1 MATKRIAL
9 NGKRP
14 VRKTVR
20 RAKPARTTA
29 LARAA
34 KSGIARVRRAVKAK
48 KVIRAR
54 KPARVTAIA
63 KPSAVMGSHFMSR
76 SFSF

>member
-1 MATKRIAL
+1 MS
-9 NGKRP
+9 GKRP
-14 VRKTVR
+14 VRKIIR

-29 LARAA
+29 LATAA
-34 KSGIARVRRAVKAK
+34 KNGIARVRRAVKAK

-54 KPARVTAIA
+54 KSARVTAIA
-63 KPSAVMGSHFMSR
+63 KPKSVMGSPLMSR

>member
-1 MATKRIAL
+1 MH
-9 NGKRP
+9 GKRP

-29 LARAA
+29 LAKAA
-34 KSGIARVRRAVKAK
+34 KSGIARVRRAVKTK
-48 KVIRAR
+48 RVIRAR
-54 KPARVTAIA
+54 KPARVAAIA
-63 KPSAVMGSHFMSR
+63 KPRSVMGSHFMSR

>member
-1 MATKRIAL
+1 
-9 NGKRP
+9 
-14 VRKTVR
+14 
-20 RAKPARTTA
+20 
-29 LARAA
+29 
-34 KSGIARVRRAVKAK
+34 VRRAVKAK

-54 KPARVTAIA
+54 KPVRATAIA